1 MPGVP
6 NLPLSRGPECL
17 SKFSWMMGDNLS
29 EGSDLGFVGT
39 RVVKEKGLIG
49 ANGWA
54 LLTYCFYH
62 SRQNSL

>member
-1 MPGVP
+1 MPGVL
-6 NLPLSRGPECL
+6 NLPLSRGPECH
-17 SKFSWMMGDNLS
+17 SEFSWMMGNNLS

>member
-1 MPGVP
+1 MHGVL
-6 NLPLSRGPECL
+6 NLPLLRGPEYH
-17 SKFSWMMGDNLS
+17 SKFSWMMGNNLS
-29 EGSDLGFVGT
+29 EGSDLVFVGT

-62 SRQNSL
+62 SRQNS